1 MELIAITQEG
11 CCPWESRAIEYM
23 IDSGFSRVH
32 IRKPMAD
39 ADSVAALIESIDRHC
54 YPYLSLHDHH
64 ALAVRYGLG
73 GVHLNSRWPEVPSGF
88 GGLVSRS
95 CHSVD
100 EAATADYD
108 YCFLSPIFDS
118 ISKSGYSAAFDRPTL
133 AAALSTTLAAR
144 KVIALGGVTAGRLS
158 DLAWL
163 GFRGAAFLGAV
174 WRGTDYK
181 TIENNINAI
190 VRTCVE

>member
-23 IDSGFSRVH
+23 IDCGFSRIH

-39 ADSVAALIESIDRHC
+39 ADSVAALIGSIDRRC

-95 CHSVD
+95 CHSVG
-100 EAATADYD
+100 EAAMADCD

-118 ISKSGYSAAFDRPTL
+118 ISKSGYRAAFDRPTL
-133 AAALSTTLAAR
+133 AAALATTLAAR
-144 KVIALGGVTAGRLS
+144 KVIALGGVTAGHLPE
-158 DLAWL
+158 LAGL
-163 GFRGAAFLGAV
+163 GFNGAAFLGAI
-174 WRGTDYK
+174 WRGTDFK
-181 TIENNINAI
+181 TIGKNIDEI
-190 VRTCVE
+190 VRACVG